1 MMNFL
6 PLAAMVLFSFTVAF
20 PEYLTTISVLGIL
33 YKLSYYGYLV
43 LMLMDLIL
51 FKEKKIRLKKEPVWV
66 GLYFGVLFIS
76 TVLFKGFEIL
86 LLKSLIKTAII
97 TIIIVNFLVKYKKY
111 ILGVFFK
118 ICAWLGEIGA
128 IVNLILIVLIPNGL
142 LRTQKT
148 GEPMWLYGH
157 KNSLFMSLFISI
169 LASAILYYRRDKE
182 RVSLRTYILVGIVLV
197 SGVLSNAGMVT
208 VCAFLLL
215 AFLLL
220 LGIRT
225 VKNQITMTSCILI
238 PLAINVLI
246 CIFRIQNIFSFI
258 IVDILGKSMT
268 LSGRT
273 MIWDAALE
281 YVHMHPVFGVGY
293 LFPADLY
300 EMIVLSTTHN
310 WIIGFLFHMG
320 IVGVLLWVVSL
331 GHILHRGKVLSKNYV
346 MKILAIFMF
355 CYMVQGITEN
365 ICGPIME
372 LRFFVFLTICCCLPC
387 EKNVYLGFNRGEIF
401 TKVQR

>member
-1 MMNFL
+1 MIKFL
-6 PLAAMVLFSFTVAF
+6 PLATMALFSFTVVF

-43 LMLMDLIL
+43 LMLIDLIF
-51 FKEKKIRLKKEPVWV
+51 FKKKKICLKKEPVWV
-66 GLYFGVLFIS
+66 GLYFVTLLIS
-76 TVLFKGFEIL
+76 TVLFKGFEIS
-86 LLKSLIKTAII
+86 LLKSLVKTAIVT
-97 TIIIVNFLVKYKKY
+97 TIIINFLVKYKKY
-111 ILGVFFK
+111 ILGIFFK
-118 ICAWLGEIGA
+118 ICAWVGEIGA
-128 IVNLILIVLIPNGL
+128 IANFILIILIPNGL

-169 LASAILYYRRDKE
+169 LASAILYYHKDKE
-182 RVSLRTYILVGIVLV
+182 RISLRTYILIGIVLV
-197 SGVLSNAGMVT
+197 SGILSNAGMVT

-220 LGIRT
+220 LRSRT
-225 VKNQITMTSCILI
+225 VKNQITMKSCILI
-238 PLAINVLI
+238 PLFINVLI
-246 CIFRIQNIFSFI
+246 CIFRMQNIFSFI
-258 IVDILGKSMT
+258 IVDILGKNVT

-281 YVHMHPVFGVGY
+281 YIHMHPVFGVGY
-293 LFPADLY
+293 LFPSDLY

-310 WIIGFLFHMG
+310 WIIGVLFHMG
-320 IVGVLLWVVSL
+320 IVGALLWGVSL
-331 GHILHRGKVLSKNYV
+331 GHILHRGKALSKNYV
-346 MKILAIFMF
+346 MKILSVFMF

-387 EKNVYLGFNRGEIF
+387 EKNEYLRFSRGKIL
-401 TKVQR
+401 TRIQR